1 MQKCKMS
8 KRNLLAL
15 HKNRL
20 FSQTLT
26 SFKLFICYR
35 AGHKGSTVLPGID
48 IFFKRY
54 FGNFDF
60 SVRYCGII

>member
-35 AGHKGSTVLPGID
+35 AGHGGVYGIAG
-48 IFFKRY
+48 Y
-54 FGNFDF
+54 
-60 SVRYCGII
+60 